1 MAAAAASPSLLHR
14 VLLTPD
20 AAASGG
26 GGSGGGGGGARGTT
40 STDVKE
46 GSRRIG
52 TPTGSAKLPAATPVA
67 SRVAG
72 TRMLVVDDSEANRRF
87 AAFIARKLGC
97 AVTAV
102 GDGDEV
108 VAAVAAAAA
117 AGAPY
122 DIVFMDLVMVR
133 CQGAEA
139 SAAICPAC
147 CRLDPIHKAYV
158 LCLCTFVF
166 YPLAQ

>member
-1 MAAAAASPSLLHR
+1 
-14 VLLTPD
+14 
-20 AAASGG
+20 
-26 GGSGGGGGGARGTT
+26 
-40 STDVKE
+40 
-46 GSRRIG
+46 
-52 TPTGSAKLPAATPVA
+52 
-67 SRVAG
+67 
-72 TRMLVVDDSEANRRF
+72 MLVVDDSEANRRF